1 METMIE
7 KRVLDYKEVSEQIV
21 NWLTNYVKNS
31 GTKGF
36 VIGVSGGIDSAVV
49 STLCARTGLPTL
61 MLEMPIHQAQDQVT
75 RASKHIESL
84 KSKYSNVNSLTID
97 LTSAYDVLYKTLEPQ
112 VIPVTDEEYDFSMSN
127 TRSRLRMI
135 ALYNYAGTNKL
146 IVAGTGNKVE
156 DYGIGFFTK
165 FGDGGVDVSPIGDLV
180 KSEVYELGRYLGVNE
195 DILNAAPTDGLHN
208 DGRTDEDQI
217 GATYAELEWAMSVV
231 DYTIDNFFNVYP
243 INTQAKNKFLSDF
256 YEFLGAAQTSFNH
269 FFTTREKEVLQIYC
283 NRHIANSHKME
294 MPPVF
299 TFDKFF

>member
-49 STLCARTGLPTL
+49 STLCARTGLQTL

-75 RASKHIESL
+75 RARKHIDFITA
-84 KSKYSNVNSLTID
+84 KYKNTDSAVID
-97 LTSAYDVLYKTLEPQ
+97 LTETFEAFKKSGVNVAGITPEQ
-112 VIPVTDEEYDFSMSN
+112 HEFSLSN
-127 TRSRLRMI
+127 SRSRLRMI
-135 ALYNYAGTNKL
+135 TLYQFAGQL
-146 IVAGTGNKVE
+146 GYIVAGTGNKVE

-180 KSEVYELGRYLGVNE
+180 KSEVYELGRYLGINE

-243 INTQAKNKFLSDF
+243 INTQAKNKFLSNFD
-256 YEFLGAAQTSFNH
+256 EFLGAAQTSFNH

>member
-21 NWLTNYVKNS
+21 NWLTSYVKNS

-49 STLCARTGLPTL
+49 STLCARTGLQTL
-61 MLEMPIHQAQDQVT
+61 MLEMPIHQSQDQVT
-75 RASKHIESL
+75 RARKHIDFITA
-84 KSKYSNVNSLTID
+84 KYKNTDSAVID
-97 LTSAYDVLYKTLEPQ
+97 LTETFEAFKKSGVNVAGITPEQ
-112 VIPVTDEEYDFSMSN
+112 HEFSLSN
-127 TRSRLRMI
+127 SRSRLRMI
-135 ALYNYAGTNKL
+135 TLYQFAGQL
-146 IVAGTGNKVE
+146 GYIVAGTGNKVE

-180 KSEVYELGRYLGVNE
+180 KSEVYELGRYLGINE

-243 INTQAKNKFLSDF
+243 INTQAKNKFLSNFD
-256 YEFLGAAQTSFNH
+256 EFLGAAQTSFNH

>member
-7 KRVLDYKEVSEQIV
+7 KRILNYEEVTEEIV
-21 NWLTNYVKNS
+21 NFLKDYVKNS

-75 RASKHIESL
+75 RARKHIDLITAKHKNTDS
-84 KSKYSNVNSLTID
+84 VVID
-97 LTSAYDVLYKTLEPQ
+97 LTETFEAFKKSGVNIAGITPEQ
-112 VIPVTDEEYDFSMSN
+112 HEFSLSN
-127 TRSRLRMI
+127 SRSRLRMI
-135 ALYNYAGTNKL
+135 TLYQFAGQL
-146 IVAGTGNKVE
+146 GYIVAGTGNKVE

-165 FGDGGVDVSPIGDLV
+165 FGDGGVDISPIGDLV

-231 DYTIDNFFNVYP
+231 DYTVNNFLNMYP
-243 INTQAKNKFLSDF
+243 ISNDIKINFISDF
-256 YEFLGAAQTSFNH
+256 NGFLGYAQTCFNH
-269 FFTTREKEVLQIYC
+269 FFTMREKEVLQIYC
-283 NRHIANSHKME
+283 QRHIANSHKME
-294 MPPVF
+294 MPPVI

>member
-1 METMIE
+1 MIE

-21 NWLTNYVKNS
+21 NWLTSYVKNS

-49 STLCARTGLPTL
+49 STLCARTGLQTL
-61 MLEMPIHQAQDQVT
+61 MLEMPIHQSQDQVT
-75 RASKHIESL
+75 RARKHIDFITA
-84 KSKYSNVNSLTID
+84 KYKNTDSAVID
-97 LTSAYDVLYKTLEPQ
+97 LTETFEAFKKSGVNVAGITPEQ
-112 VIPVTDEEYDFSMSN
+112 HEFSLSN
-127 TRSRLRMI
+127 SRSRLRMI
-135 ALYNYAGTNKL
+135 TLYQFAGQL
-146 IVAGTGNKVE
+146 GYIVAGTGNKVE

-180 KSEVYELGRYLGVNE
+180 KSEVYELGRYLGINE

-217 GATYAELEWAMSVV
+217 GATYAELEWAMSIV

-243 INTQAKNKFLSDF
+243 INTQAKNKFLSNFD
-256 YEFLGAAQTSFNH
+256 EFLGAAQTSFNH